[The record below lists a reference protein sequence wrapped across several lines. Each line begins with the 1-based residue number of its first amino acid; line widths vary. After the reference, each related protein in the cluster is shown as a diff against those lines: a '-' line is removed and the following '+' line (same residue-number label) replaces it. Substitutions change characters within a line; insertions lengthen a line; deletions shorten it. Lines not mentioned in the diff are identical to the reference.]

1 MILCDYYVKK
11 QSLLQKN
18 VGEKVLYSELIK
30 TVIFLDF
37 VTFVE
42 FVSFF
47 KCTVYHKFFSV

>member
-1 MILCDYYVKK
+1 MKR

-30 TVIFLDF
+30 TVIFPDF
-37 VTFVE
+37 VMFVE

-47 KCTVYHKFFSV
+47 KCTVYHKYFSL

>member
-1 MILCDYYVKK
+1 MILCDYYVKR

-18 VGEKVLYSELIK
+18 VGEKVLYNELIK

-47 KCTVYHKFFSV
+47 KCTVYHKVFSV